1 MMADPVVSSPLG
13 DRKHYDIFQQP
24 SSPKQQHDDLP
35 AEFGDQSFGSS
46 MSLGSS
52 FELNRLAASPSA
64 SSMLCVQSVPPHC
77 TLQSAP
83 PISLQKSPPRTFPE
97 SLGAAMGTILNSRTP
112 GLAAKMSSPFSM
124 DMSPTSIHIT
134 PTALGNGT
142 PSKGKP
148 PGSNLVTS
156 HSEEQLPPGSAM
168 KEDPPEAQ
176 QTHSTVSGGS
186 LGRLFGTE
194 LSLNGP
200 SRKSSVDCVFGQ
212 ACSMNDDGLLESPEK
227 EPPAKRRPS
236 SLPISQ
242 ATSHIRP
249 SLRAAGMGPPS
260 IPVSQK

>member
-186 LGRLFGTE
+186 LSATPLL
-194 LSLNGP
+194 LSP
-200 SRKSSVDCVFGQ
+200 I
-212 ACSMNDDGLLESPEK
+212 ESPAGLSRCRKHRSESFK
-227 EPPAKRRPS
+227 VGLQRGTSGVGRTCLQRS
-236 SLPISQ
+236 VVGGIDRD
-242 ATSHIRP
+242 AT
-249 SLRAAGMGPPS
+249 
-260 IPVSQK
+260 